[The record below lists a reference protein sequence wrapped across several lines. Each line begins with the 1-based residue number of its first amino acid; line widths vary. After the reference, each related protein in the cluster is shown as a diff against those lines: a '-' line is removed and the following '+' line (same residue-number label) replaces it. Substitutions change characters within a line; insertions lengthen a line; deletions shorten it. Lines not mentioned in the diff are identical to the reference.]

1 MSQDTKRVLVVDS
14 GPDNLDQPLKK
25 ACGDS
30 GSIAAQLASSG
41 VPSTLSGNAFLVT
54 HFAVYMSLIMLL
66 HSTMQSDMYKFR
78 NVRCQCISCMHLP

>member
-1 MSQDTKRVLVVDS
+1 MGQDTKRVLVVDS

-30 GSIAAQLASSG
+30 RSIAAQLASPG
-41 VPSTLSGNAFLVT
+41 VLLTLSGNAFLVT
-54 HFAVYMSLIMLL
+54 HFVYMSLIMLL

-78 NVRCQCISCMHLP
+78 NVQCQCISCMHLP